1 MTEQKMRGAAVIY
14 VGEDLDVLLELCDRI
29 LVLCGGK
36 VSGIVDGR
44 AVTKEEIGLM
54 ITRRSA
60 GRRKRDP
67 YHNETKAPLIRLAKR
82 GVMEPWKASCIRVG
96 SILVALLLG
105 GLVMSIA
112 LPEGSNIF
120 SAYGTIIE
128 GALGK
133 KTAIR
138 QTIKLAV
145 PLLGAAL
152 AIAQLFSSRCVSGT
166 SAPKARSRRAPWP
179 RPISRCACSTRCP
192 PRCC

>member
-1 MTEQKMRGAAVIY
+1 M
-14 VGEDLDVLLELCDRI
+14 
-29 LVLCGGK
+29 
-36 VSGIVDGR
+36 
-44 AVTKEEIGLM
+44 
-54 ITRRSA
+54 
-60 GRRKRDP
+60 
-67 YHNETKAPLIRLAKR
+67 APLRKP
-82 GVMEPWKASCIRVG
+82 GASASR

-145 PLLGAAL
+145 PLLGYGAGHRPVLQDALLEHRRRGPDHRRRHRRDVLFRAVLLRQDVPPPVLLLIMGVACGRCCGGLWALIPAFFKAKWNTNETLFTLMMNYIIIGVVKLAAR
-152 AIAQLFSSRCVSGT
+152 AARG
-166 SAPKARSRRAPWP
+166 KARPSG
-179 RPISRCACSTRCP
+179 
-192 PRCC
+192 

>member
-1 MTEQKMRGAAVIY
+1 MH
-14 VGEDLDVLLELCDRI
+14 
-29 LVLCGGK
+29 
-36 VSGIVDGR
+36 
-44 AVTKEEIGLM
+44 
-54 ITRRSA
+54 
-60 GRRKRDP
+60 
-67 YHNETKAPLIRLAKR
+67 HNETKTPLIRLAKR
-82 GVMEPWKASCIRVG
+82 GVMEPWKAWCIRVG

-145 PLLGAAL
+145 PLLGTAL
-152 AIAQLFSSRCVSGT
+152 AIAPCFKMRFWNIGAEGQITAGAMVVVR
-166 SAPKARSRRAPWP
+166 
-179 RPISRCACSTRCP
+179 IH
-192 PRCC
+192 

>member
-1 MTEQKMRGAAVIY
+1 MH
-14 VGEDLDVLLELCDRI
+14 
-29 LVLCGGK
+29 
-36 VSGIVDGR
+36 
-44 AVTKEEIGLM
+44 
-54 ITRRSA
+54 
-60 GRRKRDP
+60 
-67 YHNETKAPLIRLAKR
+67 HNETKTPLIRLAKR
-82 GVMEPWKASCIRVG
+82 GVMEPWKAWCIRVG

-145 PLLGAAL
+145 PLLGTAL
-152 AIAQLFSSRCVSGT
+152 AHWQSSLRADLYSIAHLYRVLLVLQS
-166 SAPKARSRRAPWP
+166 
-179 RPISRCACSTRCP
+179 
-192 PRCC
+192 

>member
-1 MTEQKMRGAAVIY
+1 MH
-14 VGEDLDVLLELCDRI
+14 
-29 LVLCGGK
+29 
-36 VSGIVDGR
+36 
-44 AVTKEEIGLM
+44 
-54 ITRRSA
+54 
-60 GRRKRDP
+60 
-67 YHNETKAPLIRLAKR
+67 HNETKTPLIRLAKR
-82 GVMEPWKASCIRVG
+82 GVMEPWKAWCIRVG

-145 PLLGAAL
+145 PLLGTAL
-152 AIAQLFSSRCVSGT
+152 AIAPCFKMRFSE
-166 SAPKARSRRAPWP
+166 PDLP
-179 RPISRCACSTRCP
+179 RPYKVPGGKFGIALAIAAGLIIIALIVLPITAESLDLTGWIIVLGWLALGLVLMFITNARAKAKA
-192 PRCC
+192 

>member
-1 MTEQKMRGAAVIY
+1 MH
-14 VGEDLDVLLELCDRI
+14 
-29 LVLCGGK
+29 
-36 VSGIVDGR
+36 
-44 AVTKEEIGLM
+44 
-54 ITRRSA
+54 
-60 GRRKRDP
+60 
-67 YHNETKAPLIRLAKR
+67 HNETKTPLIRLAKR
-82 GVMEPWKASCIRVG
+82 GVMEPWKAWCIRVG

-145 PLLGAAL
+145 PLLGTAL
-152 AIAQLFSSRCVSGT
+152 ASPRASRCVSGT

-179 RPISRCACSTRCP
+179 RPTSRFSGMTRCP
-192 PRCC
+192 LGCF